1 MEKFLEKNEKQLEE
15 LFNYIDENRDNIQS
29 ILISPEMFEI
39 LGSLSLPNIM
49 GGKTDLVINKK
60 MVVVSRW
67 VNPER
72 IRFVMKEPHFDF
84 NIPCVCGIY
93 KDEIH
98 P

>member
-49 GGKTDLVINKK
+49 GGK
-60 MVVVSRW
+60 
-67 VNPER
+67 
-72 IRFVMKEPHFDF
+72 RFS
-84 NIPCVCGIY
+84 Y
-93 KDEIH
+93 
-98 P
+98 